1 MPLPKISPAEYELTL
16 PSNGKTIKYRPFLV
30 REEKIL
36 ILALES
42 ENQKQITTAV
52 RQVIKECVLTKGI
65 KVDQLPSF
73 DIEYLFLNIRGK
85 SVGESIELM
94 VTCGDDG
101 KTEVPVTVL
110 IDDIEVSTNDE
121 HNTDI
126 ELSDGYSVKM
136 KYPSLNQFIETN
148 FSQDDEDAVEKSF
161 EMIATSID
169 MVYND
174 KDMFAA
180 SECTKKELKEWVE
193 SLTSAQFQKIEQFF
207 ETMPKLTHTLEV
219 VNPNT
224 KKKNTIVLEGLT
236 DFSPKYVSY

>member
-1 MPLPKISPAEYELTL
+1 MPLPKISTAEYELKL

-42 ENQKQITTAV
+42 EDQKQITTAV
-52 RQVIKECVLTKGI
+52 KQVLKECVLTKGV

-121 HNTDI
+121 HDTDI

-193 SLTSAQFQKIEQFF
+193 SLTSAQFQKIEKFF

-236 DFSPKYVSY
+236 DFFA

>member
-1 MPLPKISPAEYELTL
+1 MPLPKISTAEYELKL

-42 ENQKQITTAV
+42 EDQKQITTAV
-52 RQVIKECVLTKGI
+52 KQVLKECVLTKGV

-121 HNTDI
+121 HDTDI

-136 KYPSLNQFIETN
+136 KYPSLSQFIETN
-148 FSQDDEDAVEKSF
+148 FNQDSEDAVEKSF

-193 SLTSAQFQKIEQFF
+193 SLTSAQFAKIEKFF
-207 ETMPKLTHTLEV
+207 ETMPKLQHTLTV

-224 KKKNTIVLEGLT
+224 KKENTVILEGLT
-236 DFSPKYVSY
+236 DFFA

>member
-1 MPLPKISPAEYELTL
+1 MPLPKISTAEYELKL

-30 REEKIL
+30 REEKVL

-52 RQVIKECVLTKGI
+52 KQVIKECVLTKGI

-121 HNTDI
+121 HDTDI

-136 KYPSLNQFIETN
+136 KYPSLSQFIETN
-148 FSQDDEDAVEKSF
+148 FNQDSEDAVEKSF

-236 DFSPKYVSY
+236 DFFA

>member
-1 MPLPKISPAEYELTL
+1 MPLPKISTAEYELKL

-30 REEKIL
+30 REEKVL

-52 RQVIKECVLTKGI
+52 KQVIKECVLTKGI

-121 HNTDI
+121 HDTDI

-174 KDMFAA
+174 KDMFSA

-236 DFSPKYVSY
+236 DFFA

>member
-1 MPLPKISPAEYELTL
+1 MPLPKISTAEYELTL

-121 HNTDI
+121 HDTDI

-136 KYPSLNQFIETN
+136 KYPSLSQFIETN
-148 FSQDDEDAVEKSF
+148 FNQDSEDAVEKSF

-193 SLTSAQFQKIEQFF
+193 SLTSAQFQKIEKFF

-236 DFSPKYVSY
+236 DFFA

>member
-1 MPLPKISPAEYELTL
+1 MPLPKISTAEYDLKL

-30 REEKIL
+30 KEEKIL

-42 ENQKQITTAV
+42 EDQKQITNAV
-52 RQVIKECVLTKGI
+52 KQVLKECVITKGV

-110 IDDIEVSTNDE
+110 IDDIEVSRRDD
-121 HNTDI
+121 HNPDI
-126 ELSDGYSVKM
+126 ELADGYSVKM
-136 KYPSLNQFIETN
+136 KYPSLSQFIETN
-148 FSQDDEDAVEKSF
+148 FNQDDEDAVEKSF

-169 MVYND
+169 MVYNEEE
-174 KDMFAA
+174 MFAA

-193 SLTSAQFQKIEQFF
+193 SLTSSQFQKIEEF
-207 ETMPKLTHTLEV
+207 
-219 VNPNT
+219 
-224 KKKNTIVLEGLT
+224 
-236 DFSPKYVSY
+236 